1 MKQIH
6 LTSITV
12 LLAALLA
19 LQPLATRAAAA
30 ALPAELLEQ
39 GIYAQETKGDL
50 DAAIAIYQQLTAQ
63 AKVSQALAAQAQLRL
78 GQCLLKKNRANEAM
92 AAFEKV
98 IRDFPGE
105 KELVATARQYLP
117 GELALGPVPWP
128 DGERLKL
135 TLTFP
140 TGVEIG
146 LMEMRADL
154 VEAGGRK
161 AWRVGRRMSGGGEM
175 LSSVDVDAETFVPLT
190 SFWKHTLL
198 GEVSAVFK
206 PGEVEMRRLGAAE
219 PTVARPDKTVFD
231 NEEVMHM
238 MRRLPLQ
245 IGYKTNIPVITTLGG
260 GTILPIGLEV
270 PSKEMVETSGGNFDC
285 FKTVLSV
292 GQTFWISD
300 DAHRYLVKFEAG
312 GAIGT
317 LATVTQRAS
326 GTPVTFRDDEL
337 GVSLAAPAD
346 WVIHRQRAASKGR
359 TIIRL
364 LDPAADTSSVALY
377 LAKTESLPA
386 NVRQS
391 ARAWAE
397 HGFQQSGNKEAHGA
411 NIRANSWKTC
421 TIAGR
426 PGVSF
431 LADFEETGKA
441 MVVLSLCAVGP
452 KSSEYFE
459 LVCAAD
465 KFDALKPAFE
475 QIVAGYR
482 PTK

>member
-1 MKQIH
+1 MKQIR
-6 LTSITV
+6 LTSIIIMF
-12 LLAALLA
+12 AALLA
-19 LQPLATRAAAA
+19 ADPCAVSAPA
-30 ALPAELLEQ
+30 ALPSELLEQ

-78 GQCLLKKNRANEAM
+78 GQCLLKKNRATDAH
-92 AAFEKV
+92 AAFEKL

-105 KELVATARQYLP
+105 KELIAKAREYLP
-117 GELALGPVPWP
+117 DELALGPVPWP

-135 TLTFP
+135 LLTFP

-146 LMEMRADL
+146 LMELRADL

-175 LSSVDVDAETFVPLT
+175 LSSVVVDAETFVPLT
-190 SFWKHTLL
+190 SYWKHTLL
-198 GEVSAVFK
+198 GEVSAAFK
-206 PGEVEMRRLGAAE
+206 PGEVEMRRPGAAE
-219 PTVARPDKTVFD
+219 PTMARPDKTVFD

-270 PSKEMVETSGGNFDC
+270 PAKEMIETTVGNFDC

-312 GAIGT
+312 GAIAT
-317 LATVTQRAS
+317 LVTVGQCTA
-326 GTPVTFRDDEL
+326 GTPVNFRDDEL

-346 WVIHRQRAASKGR
+346 WVIHRQRNEIKGR
-359 TIIRL
+359 AAIRL
-364 LDPAADTSSVALY
+364 LDPAADSTHVALY
-377 LAKTESLPA
+377 LSKTDSLPA

-397 HGFQQSGNKEAHGA
+397 HGFQQSAVKEQHGGE
-411 NIRANSWKTC
+411 IRANSWKTC

-431 LADFEETGKA
+431 VADFQEMGKP
-441 MVVLSLCAVGP
+441 MISLSLYAVGP
-452 KSSEYFE
+452 KMSEYFV
-459 LVCAAD
+459 LACAAE
-465 KFDALKPAFE
+465 KFEALKAAFD